1 MLSRFVASAVV
12 LFVIGGMVI
21 ADEYTGTITSIT
33 KDEVKF
39 TTFGNKKEKKKGEE
53 KTMKVGKGLK
63 ITKGDDEVKFD
74 NLVKQV
80 DAAKESTK
88 GKGRVK
94 GVRATLTTKGE
105 GDDEVVTAIA
115 IKGKDKDK
123 KPADKTDKTDKTDK

>member
-12 LFVIGGMVI
+12 MFVIGGMVI
-21 ADEYTGTITSIT
+21 AGEYTGTITSIT

-53 KTMKVGKGLK
+53 KTLKTKGLK

-74 NLVKQV
+74 DFVKQV
-80 DAAKESTK
+80 DEAKESTK

-105 GDDEVVTAIA
+105 GDDEVVSAIA
-115 IKGKDKDK
+115 ISTKGGKGKDK
-123 KPADKTDKTDKTDK
+123 KPADKTDKNDK